1 MATATRTRTAR
12 GGIDLGG
19 TKIEAVVV
27 DGRNQVIGSARRPT
41 PTTGGPRDVAK
52 ELARALRDAVADAGL
67 ETADLSGAGVG
78 SPGAI
83 DADAGTVSSAGN
95 LPGWKGSFALGPALE
110 AELGTPV
117 TIGNDV
123 SVATEAEFRLGAGRP
138 YRSLLGVFWG
148 TGVGG
153 GLILERKPW
162 LGRGSSAEIGHMVV
176 KIGGARCGCGRE
188 GCLEA
193 YAGRGSMENRA
204 RKYVDQGRRTDLFK
218 LMKERGRTRL
228 TSGVWAKAIERED
241 KLAIEIVDTA
251 IGALGAAVASA
262 VNLLDIE
269 AVVIGGGLGIRFG
282 QPYADRILGAMKPHL
297 FVDENPPAVRVAELG
312 DLGGAIGASL
322 LARRTAR

>member
-1 MATATRTRTAR
+1 MVTATRTRTAR

-27 DGRNQVIGSARRPT
+27 DGRNKVIGSARRPT

-52 ELARALRDAVADAGL
+52 ELIRALRDAAADAGL
-67 ETADLSGAGVG
+67 ETSDLSGAGVG

-153 GLILERKPW
+153 GLILSDAPW
-162 LGRGSSAEIGHMVV
+162 TGRGAAGEIGHMVV
-176 KIGGARCGCGRE
+176 KLDGAHC
-188 GCLEA
+188 
-193 YAGRGSMENRA
+193 
-204 RKYVDQGRRTDLFK
+204 
-218 LMKERGRTRL
+218 
-228 TSGVWAKAIERED
+228 
-241 KLAIEIVDTA
+241 
-251 IGALGAAVASA
+251 
-262 VNLLDIE
+262 
-269 AVVIGGGLGIRFG
+269 
-282 QPYADRILGAMKPHL
+282 P
-297 FVDENPPAVRVAELG
+297 
-312 DLGGAIGASL
+312 
-322 LARRTAR
+322 